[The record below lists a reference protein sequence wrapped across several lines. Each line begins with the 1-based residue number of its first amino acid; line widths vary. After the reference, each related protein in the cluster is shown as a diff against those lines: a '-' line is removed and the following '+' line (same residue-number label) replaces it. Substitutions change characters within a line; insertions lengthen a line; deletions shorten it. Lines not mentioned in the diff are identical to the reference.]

1 MIKKLTKY
9 GNSLALI
16 VDKPILELLKIDQTT
31 ELEISTDG
39 NCLLITPRVSLAQ
52 QERVSKNKKI
62 QQAFE
67 ETLKQHDA
75 TFKKLAKH

>member
-16 VDKPILELLKIDQTT
+16 VDKPILDLLKIDQTT

-39 NCLLITPRVSLAQ
+39 TQLLIRPRIAVG
-52 QERVSKNKKI
+52 RVSKNKKI

-75 TFKKLAKH
+75 TFKKLAKN